1 MSSPVSSH
9 VSLSQLAPDYIR
21 AISPY
26 VPGKPISE
34 LAREMGLNEADIL
47 KLASNENPLGM
58 SPKARAAVAKV
69 IDDIALYPDGNG
81 FALKQALSRRLG
93 PAMNSFVLGNGS
105 NDVLELVARAFLAP
119 GFSGVFSQY
128 AFAVYPLAIQ
138 SIGARCIEVPARNY
152 GHDLAAMAD
161 AITSDT
167 RIVFLANPNNPTGTF
182 HAGDAIESFL
192 DVVSDDVIVV
202 LDEAYNEYLAPEQ
215 RYDAIAWLQR
225 FPNLVISRTFSK
237 IYGLAGLRI
246 GYAAAHPDVADMMN
260 RVRAPFNANSLALAA
275 AEAALGDDEFL
286 QRSYEVNRAGM
297 AQIVKGLDALGL
309 QHIPSAGNFVAFK
322 VGDGAGVNHRLLKQ
336 GVIVRPIAG
345 YGMPEW
351 LRVTIATEPENAR
364 FLSAL
369 AVALK
374 A

>member
-1 MSSPVSSH
+1 MS
-9 VSLSQLAPDYIR
+9 LAQLAPDHIR

-58 SPKARAAVAKV
+58 SPKARAAVAAV
-69 IDDIALYPDGNG
+69 IDDIARYPDGNG
-81 FALKQALSRRLG
+81 FALKEALSRRFALSHD
-93 PAMNSFVLGNGS
+93 NFVLGNGS
-105 NDVLELVARAFLAP
+105 NDVLELVARAFLTP
-119 GFSGVFSQY
+119 GQSGVYSQY

-138 SIGARCIEVPARNY
+138 SIGARCVEVPARNY

-161 AITSDT
+161 AISPDT
-167 RIVFLANPNNPTGTF
+167 RIVFIANPNNPTGTF
-182 HAGDAIESFL
+182 HAGEAIESFL
-192 DVVSDDVIVV
+192 KLVPQGVIVV
-202 LDEAYNEYLAPEQ
+202 LDEAYNEYMAPEL
-215 RYDAIAWLQR
+215 RYDAIAWLKR
-225 FPNLVISRTFSK
+225 YPNLVVSRTFSK

-246 GYAAAHPDVADMMN
+246 GYAAANPDVADMMN

-286 QRSYEVNRAGM
+286 QRSFEVNRAGM
-297 AQIVKGLDALGL
+297 AQIAKGLDALGL
-309 QHIPSAGNFVAFK
+309 QYIPSAGNFIAFK
-322 VGDGAGVNHRLLKQ
+322 VGDGSGVNNRLLRQ

-351 LRVTIATEPENAR
+351 LRVTISTEAENAR
-364 FLSAL
+364 FLDAL
-369 AVALK
+369 AQALK